1 MLLSMLDS
9 RRSDAGPVSLCL
21 TLSLRLCLS
30 RPPCLRPPA
39 VSLSVLLTFGVGI
52 ISALRR
58 SVRRCAC
65 PILSVALCASCVPPH
80 GSPGSHPPFVSVE
93 RATRSD
99 CVLPSHP
106 PSNPLYRSFVRGAIC
121 DETRAGQIEDSGG
134 QLARLGGKYHV
145 VRCRRWSATVVRGN
159 RAVAGLEAPAR
170 EAGSGCTWPLG
181 QWPTAT
187 ARASC
192 GGQRGDL

>member
-134 QLARLGGKYHV
+134 QLA
-145 VRCRRWSATVVRGN
+145 T
-159 RAVAGLEAPAR
+159 
-170 EAGSGCTWPLG
+170 EAG
-181 QWPTAT
+181 
-187 ARASC
+187 R
-192 GGQRGDL
+192 